1 MNDQFFSGLNP
12 EQQDA
17 VSTTDGPLLVL
28 AGPGSGKT
36 RVITHRISYLISQL
50 SIDSQNILAV
60 TFTNRAA
67 NEIKESINNMIMSRV
82 AFNLRC

>member
-67 NEIKESINNMIMSRV
+67 NEIKERINNMIMSRV